1 MYKNILVPI
10 DGSKLSDKAAK
21 EAASLARALGAKLT
35 LFHCAADF
43 PAPVYAESA
52 IMAAQITS
60 GQYRKEAVRVAE
72 EVLAKAAAKL
82 ASTGLTVDTMHAVND
97 LPYDA
102 IVGAAAKK
110 KCDLIVMASHGRR
123 GLSGFLLGSETQ
135 KVLTHSK
142 VPVLVVR

>member
-21 EAASLARALGAKLT
+21 EAASLARALGARLT

-52 IMAAQITS
+52 ILAAQITS

-82 ASTGLTVDTMHAVND
+82 ASTGLSIETMHAVNG

-102 IVGAAAKK
+102 IVTAAAKK

>member
-10 DGSKLSDKAAK
+10 DGSTRSDKAAK
-21 EAASLARALGAKLT
+21 EAAGLARAVGAKLT
-35 LFHCAADF
+35 LFHCAADY

-52 IMAAQITS
+52 ILTAQITS
-60 GQYRKEAVRVAE
+60 GQYRKETVRVAE
-72 EVLAKAAAKL
+72 AVLAKAAAKL
-82 ASTGLTVDTMHAVND
+82 ASSGLTVDTMHAVNA

-102 IVGAAAKK
+102 IVDAAAKK

-135 KVLTHSK
+135 KVLTHCK

>member
-10 DGSKLSDKAAK
+10 DGSELSEKAAN
-21 EAASLARALGAKLT
+21 EAVGLARAVGAKLT
-35 LFHCAADF
+35 LFHCVSEF
-43 PAPVYAESA
+43 PARVYSENA
-52 IMAAQITS
+52 ILAAQITS

-72 EVLAKAAAKL
+72 EVLAEAAGKL
-82 ASTGLTVDTMHAVND
+82 ASSGLTINTMHAVNG

-102 IVGAAAKK
+102 IVGAAAEK

-135 KVLTHSK
+135 KVLTHTK